1 MMQAKVI
8 EDTDAAIIVLRR
20 EDLDKRLAA
29 AKREAETALLGGRWS
44 IDDCLKRLNGYR
56 RTDFLNNVLKPK
68 RAELERC
75 GALLHWSKGRGDG
88 YRFRATKM
96 AQWLEANLE
105 QIDRG
110 GWK

>member
-1 MMQAKVI
+1 MLQVKVL
-8 EDTDAAIIVLRR
+8 EDTDEGIIVLRQ
-20 EDLDKRLAA
+20 EDLEKRLAVA
-29 AKREAETALLGGRWS
+29 RQEAETALLGGRWS
-44 IDDCLKRLNGYR
+44 IADCLRRLNGYR

-68 RAELERC
+68 RTELERC

-96 AQWLEANLE
+96 AQWLEDNLD

>member
-1 MMQAKVI
+1 MLQVKVL
-8 EDTDAAIIVLRR
+8 EDTEEGIIVLRQ
-20 EDLDKRLAA
+20 EDLEKRLAVA
-29 AKREAETALLGGRWS
+29 RQEAETALLGGRWS
-44 IDDCLKRLNGYR
+44 IADCLRRLNGYR

-68 RAELERC
+68 RTELERC

-96 AQWLEANLE
+96 AQWLEDNLD